1 MPTANVSQIGG
12 IISIPTQETDL
23 INEMKKAKSSLPKL
37 PKNYPHCD
45 LVLFEP
51 QI

>member
-23 INEMKKAKSSLPKL
+23 LQEMKKADRLPKL
-37 PKNYPHCD
+37 PMNYPHSD